1 MPLNFPSDT
10 SAPYVDSVSGLKYIF
25 NSAIGAWETAIQ
37 PPAVIS
43 DSAPNI
49 NIPGFLWWD
58 SDDGE
63 LGGRLKVLYDDG
75 SSTQWVD
82 ATPIPDPPT
91 TFMAPNAPAG
101 ATVGDLWYDTVDG
114 RLYVWY
120 DDGDSQQW
128 VDASPSP
135 DRGGRAFQSM
145 ISVGTAP
152 PDGPKEGD
160 LWFNSSEGNLF
171 IYYTDVDSQ
180 QWVVCQSFDVVTD
193 AVETLQTSG
202 ALQISGTAK
211 NVNLSIRDAS
221 STQAGVA
228 RLATTAEATA
238 GTATDVA
245 LTPAA
250 LKEAIAT
257 YVSGT
262 VEYATNAET
271 VAGTHSSKAVT
282 PAALAAAL
290 PSLGTS
296 NPTGTILEFAST
308 TPPTG
313 YLACNGSAVSR
324 TTYSALFSVIGTSFG
339 VGNTSTT
346 FNLPTLAHAN
356 AKLIYCIKT

>member
-10 SAPYVDSVSGLKYIF
+10 SQPYVDSVSGLKYIF

-43 DSAPNI
+43 DNPPNI

-58 SDDGE
+58 SDDSE
-63 LGGRLKVLYDDG
+63 IGGRLKVLYDDG
-75 SSTQWVD
+75 SDTVWVD
-82 ATPIPDPPT
+82 ATPIPDPPVVFT
-91 TFMAPNAPAG
+91 TPNAPSDAHE
-101 ATVGDLWYDTVDG
+101 GDLWYNTING

-120 DDGDSQQW
+120 EDDDSSQW

-145 ISVGTAP
+145 ISIGTSP
-152 PDGPKEGD
+152 PDGPKAGD
-160 LWFNSSEGNLF
+160 LWFNSGEGNLF
-171 IYYTDVDSQ
+171 IYYDDIDSA

-193 AVETLQTSG
+193 AIQTLVSSG
-202 ALQISGTAK
+202 PIEISGTK
-211 NVNLSIRDAS
+211 RNVTISIKDAT
-221 STQAGVA
+221 STEAGVA

-250 LKEAIAT
+250 LKDAIST

-271 VAGTHSSKAVT
+271 VAGTHSGKAVT

-290 PSLGTS
+290 PSLGIA

-313 YLACNGSAVSR
+313 YLACDGSAVSR
-324 TTYSALFSVIGTSFG
+324 TTYSALFSVVGTSFG
-339 VGNTSTT
+339 IGNSSTT
-346 FNLPTLAHAN
+346 FNLPTLAHSN
-356 AKLIYCIKT
+356 VKLIYCIKT